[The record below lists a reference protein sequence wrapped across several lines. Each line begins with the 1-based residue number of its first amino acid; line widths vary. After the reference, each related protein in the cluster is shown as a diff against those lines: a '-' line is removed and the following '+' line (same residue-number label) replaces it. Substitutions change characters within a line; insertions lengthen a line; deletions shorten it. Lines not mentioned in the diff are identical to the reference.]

1 MMIYDMCCNYCV
13 GMLHAHHSHFSPL
26 SHCPCFSSPPFSFF
40 DHPFPSLIRLLCHRE
55 VHLHSGVDLSGNWW
69 SCHACRLGSKSQ
81 KDWIVDVQVEC
92 NGIHD
97 GADMSLWFLKGFQLF
112 FPYLFIY
119 IIYIYICIFTFI
131 YLYLVISIYLCLYIY
146 IYISIYIH
154 FFWRPQHATAGCSDS
169 CFGRLP
175 FWLETNCKSYDRLPG
190 LHFQHSLSA
199 RGRVIQLL
207 QEPLGFSQVYNYINY
222 IFIYIYILENVI

>member
-1 MMIYDMCCNYCV
+1 MQWHPRRCRHVIV
-13 GMLHAHHSHFSPL
+13 ISQGFSVVFSL
-26 SHCPCFSSPPFSFF
+26 S
-40 DHPFPSLIRLLCHRE
+40 
-55 VHLHSGVDLSGNWW
+55 
-69 SCHACRLGSKSQ
+69 
-81 KDWIVDVQVEC
+81 
-92 NGIHD
+92 
-97 GADMSLWFLKGFQLF
+97 
-112 FPYLFIY
+112 
-119 IIYIYICIFTFI
+119 IYIYIYNIYIYMYIYIYLFI
-131 YLYLVISIYLCLYIY
+131 YLYLVISIYLCLY
-146 IYISIYIH
+146 IYIH

-222 IFIYIYILENVI
+222 IFIYIYIRECYIITYIYILYT